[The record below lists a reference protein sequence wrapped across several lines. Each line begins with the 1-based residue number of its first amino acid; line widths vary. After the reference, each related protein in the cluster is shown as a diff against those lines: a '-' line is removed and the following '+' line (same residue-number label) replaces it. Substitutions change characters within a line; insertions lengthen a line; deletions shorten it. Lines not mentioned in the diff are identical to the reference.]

1 MPNESSHFS
10 RSDGDVSY
18 VRNLWNKET
27 NEERPF
33 LWKIIFLV
41 LYFLNQKCLLEAE
54 RIKLHG
60 IWMFFVLLFR
70 NILFECHAVL
80 SDKGL
85 TLETSSFESL
95 YIHII
100 TPADKTKLS
109 YNTPHWCS
117 TTGSQET

>member
-1 MPNESSHFS
+1 MLIRSRKNKVAWNLDVFCFAFS
-10 RSDGDVSY
+10 
-18 VRNLWNKET
+18 K
-27 NEERPF
+27 
-33 LWKIIFLV
+33 
-41 LYFLNQKCLLEAE
+41 YF
-54 RIKLHG
+54 
-60 IWMFFVLLFR
+60 V
-70 NILFECHAVL
+70 FECHAVL

>member
-1 MPNESSHFS
+1 
-10 RSDGDVSY
+10 
-18 VRNLWNKET
+18 
-27 NEERPF
+27 
-33 LWKIIFLV
+33 
-41 LYFLNQKCLLEAE
+41 
-54 RIKLHG
+54 
-60 IWMFFVLLFR
+60 MFFVLLFR

-80 SDKGL
+80 SDKGP

-109 YNTPHWCS
+109 YNTPDIRN